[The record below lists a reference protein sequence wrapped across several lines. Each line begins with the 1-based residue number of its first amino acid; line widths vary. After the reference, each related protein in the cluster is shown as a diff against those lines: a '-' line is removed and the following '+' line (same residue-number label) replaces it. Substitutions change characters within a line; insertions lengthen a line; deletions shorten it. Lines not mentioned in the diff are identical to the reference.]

1 MDANS
6 RSHLDALL
14 EQLEDEERALSAL
27 RRGLHD
33 RIDMYGGDGLTG
45 RERDLSDR
53 RQALHRRIEALRE
66 ERDLRLQRDEP
77 AA

>member
-1 MDANS
+1 MDADS

-33 RIDMYGGDGLTG
+33 RMDMYGGDGLAG
-45 RERDLSDR
+45 RERDVSDR
-53 RQALHRRIEALRE
+53 RQGLHRRIEALRE
-66 ERDLRLQRDEP
+66 ERDLRLRNEST
-77 AA
+77 A

>member
-1 MDANS
+1 MDADS
-6 RSHLDALL
+6 RSHLDSLL

-33 RIDMYGGDGLTG
+33 RMDMYGGDGLSG

-66 ERDLRLQRDEP
+66 ERDLRLRDDP